1 MSEEQVVEQEEVV
14 DRGDELVSE
23 SPLSDAGKDV
33 EPETED
39 EAPAAEADVS
49 EEEGEETDEE
59 REEREAAEAEEARKR
74 NIRIP
79 KARFDE
85 AVSKARAREAEL
97 NRRIEELEGQLGS
110 TTQTN
115 EISDMK
121 SKIEELQDKY
131 EDLIMDG
138 EKEAARKV
146 RREVDAMRDELIELQ
161 TSTKSDTAR
170 KAAID
175 DMKYESALAR
185 IESEYPEL
193 NPDLDSFDE
202 EKTDEVAVLVEAFMA
217 RGFNR
222 HVSLQKSVKYVLG
235 NPVSKDKAASEEET
249 AVMKADRA
257 RKAREK
263 AAEADKKQPAP
274 INKAGVDSDKA
285 GVAGE
290 LGIDIMKLS
299 QSKFAKLD
307 EETKA
312 RLRGDDV

>member
-1 MSEEQVVEQEEVV
+1 MSEAQAVEQEEVV
-14 DRGDELVSE
+14 DRGDELVSD
-23 SPLSDAGKDV
+23 SPLSDAGKQ
-33 EPETED
+33 PEAAEEEVAE
-39 EAPAAEADVS
+39 EAPNPD
-49 EEEGEETDEE
+49 EEGEETDEE
-59 REEREAAEAEEARKR
+59 REEREAQEAEEARKR

-110 TTQTN
+110 TAQTD

-121 SKIEELQDKY
+121 SRIEEMQDKY

-138 EKEAARKV
+138 DKEAARKI
-146 RREVDAMRDELIELQ
+146 RRQIDGMRDDLIELQ
-161 TSTKSDTAR
+161 TSTKSDFAR

-185 IESEYPEL
+185 VESEYPEL
-193 NPDLDSFDE
+193 NPDLDSFDD

-222 HVSLQKSVKYVLG
+222 HASLQKAVKYVMG
-235 NPVSKDKAASEEET
+235 EPKSRTKAVADEEA
-249 AVMKADRA
+249 AVVKADRA

-274 INKAGVDSDKA
+274 IGKTGLDSDKA

-299 QSKFAKLD
+299 QDKFSKLD

-312 RLRGDDV
+312 RLRGDDL